1 MDNKPQKINCHFISN
16 THWDR
21 EWRFS
26 ARRTQYM
33 LGYMLDML
41 TDILDKYPEY
51 RHFHL
56 DSQTMPIQDYLE
68 AYPEK
73 KELMKKYIS
82 EGRIGVGPWFC
93 LPDEFTVGGESLIR
107 NLLLGHRIGKEMG
120 GISKTG

>member
-41 TDILDKYPEY
+41 TDILDKYPECRFRTTL
-51 RHFHL
+51 RHI
-56 DSQTMPIQDYLE
+56 PRR
-68 AYPEK
+68 K
-73 KELMKKYIS
+73 
-82 EGRIGVGPWFC
+82 
-93 LPDEFTVGGESLIR
+93 SL
-107 NLLLGHRIGKEMG
+107 
-120 GISKTG
+120 

>member
-41 TDILDKYPEY
+41 TDIL
-51 RHFHL
+51 
-56 DSQTMPIQDYLE
+56 
-68 AYPEK
+68 
-73 KELMKKYIS
+73 
-82 EGRIGVGPWFC
+82 C
-93 LPDEFTVGGESLIR
+93 LLYTSPSPRD
-107 NLLLGHRIGKEMG
+107 
-120 GISKTG
+120 

>member
-73 KELMKKYIS
+73 KELMKNTYP
-82 EGRIGVGPWFC
+82 RV
-93 LPDEFTVGGESLIR
+93 ESVSV
-107 NLLLGHRIGKEMG
+107 LGSASPMNSLSAANRLSVTSCSATESARKWAA
-120 GISKTG
+120 

>member
-56 DSQTMPIQDYLE
+56 DSQNHLNDNALPFLLNALIQLLFPRFALKGFFVE
-68 AYPEK
+68 RLAWCFG
-73 KELMKKYIS
+73 L
-82 EGRIGVGPWFC
+82 C
-93 LPDEFTVGGESLIR
+93 LFACFAVFLLALFR
-107 NLLLGHRIGKEMG
+107 NFLPRFYF
-120 GISKTG
+120 